1 MKEDLGLF
9 GNELNL
15 FTTYFKC
22 VPTLLSSHRS
32 D

>member
-22 VPTLLSSHRS
+22 VCAAIPHTG
-32 D
+32 